1 MRIRHVVLV
10 LTVLAGAVA
19 TSVARGENWPDW
31 RGPRH
36 DGTSAAT
43 GIAASWS
50 ATENVRW
57 RLEMPGPGPSTPVV
71 WEHRIFLTSADG
83 DDLVVMAVSTTG
95 KQLWKKKLDTGNR
108 EVLSGESNLAA
119 PSPTTD
125 GKHLWAML
133 GTGALVCLDLDG
145 NEIWR
150 LDLQKLHEPVKIN
163 FGISSS
169 PVLDGDRLYV
179 QILHTNQQLVL
190 ALNKNTG
197 KEIWK
202 HARVTDAKKECLHSY
217 ASPVVYRS
225 GETEWLLVHGAD
237 YLSAHRVSNGDE
249 VWRIGGLQDPSSYN
263 PTLRLVATPTVY
275 GDLVVVPSAKN
286 GPVLAVDPTGAAGDV
301 TASGAGVRW
310 RLDNGTPD
318 VPSPVVYD
326 GLVYLCRENGILT
339 VVDAKDGEVV
349 YSERPH
355 RARHRGS
362 PLVAD
367 GKVYLMGMDGTVTV
381 VKTGREYEVLS
392 RNEIDERLAA
402 SLAVAGDTIY
412 LRTYEAL
419 YAIGGE

>member
-1 MRIRHVVLV
+1 MRIRHAVLV
-10 LTVLAGAVA
+10 SIVGGAVA
-19 TSVARGENWPDW
+19 ASAARAENWPDW

-43 GIAASWS
+43 GIATSWS
-50 ATENVRW
+50 ATENVKW

-71 WEHRIFLTSADG
+71 WEDRIFLTSADG
-83 DDLVVMAVSTTG
+83 DDLVVMAVSASG
-95 KQLWKKKLDTGNR
+95 RRLWKKKIDTGNR

-125 GKHLWAML
+125 GKRLWVL
-133 GTGALVCLDLDG
+133 FGTGALVCLDRDG

-150 LDLQKLHEPVKIN
+150 LALQEIYEPFKIN

-169 PVLDGDRLYV
+169 PLLDGDRLYV
-179 QILHTNQQLVL
+179 QLLHANQQLVL

-202 HARVTDAKKECLHSY
+202 HARATDATKECLHSY
-217 ASPVVYRS
+217 ASPVIYRS

-237 YLSAHRVSNGDE
+237 YLSAHRVSDGGE

-263 PTLRLVATPTVY
+263 PTLRFVATPAVH
-275 GDLVVVPSAKN
+275 GDLVVIPSAKN
-286 GPVLAVDPTGAAGDV
+286 GPVLGVDPTGATGDV
-301 TASGAGVRW
+301 TASDANVRW
-310 RLDNGTPD
+310 RLDSGTPD
-318 VPSPVVYD
+318 VPSPVVHD
-326 GLVYLCRENGILT
+326 GLVYLSRENGVLT
-339 VVDAKDGEVV
+339 VVDAEDGEVV
-349 YSERPH
+349 YTERPH

-367 GKVYLMGMDGTVTV
+367 GKVYVLGMDGTVTV
-381 VKTGREYEVLS
+381 VKAGREYEVLS
-392 RNEIDERLAA
+392 QNEIDERLAA

-412 LRTYEAL
+412 LRTYDAL
-419 YAIGGE
+419 YAIAGE